1 MGFVIIFENVATMI
15 CERNQKHFATTLRR
29 FNIGRCKYDIQYN
42 IQPAGG
48 KKCEDSLL
56 DVAIVI
62 SNQNQR
68 HAVCMLNTV
77 QKITAG

>member
-29 FNIGRCKYDIQYN
+29 FNIGRCKYSMICN
-42 IQPAGG
+42 KQPAGG

-62 SNQNQR
+62 CNQNQR
-68 HAVCMLNTV
+68 QAVCMLHTV